1 MDPRLAKRAAKESD
15 KLPAEVPKPVQSS
28 IVPAS
33 IPVTSSSIIP
43 PTSLDPPSSTPSS
56 LSPALSE
63 SKPGEV
69 KSTLK
74 SSDPIKSVDP
84 LQTILSVLN
93 MGQTKSS
100 SSNSSG
106 KFLSYS
112 NLSFPLKRKYFRLV
126 LGALKIFQKHPSAE
140 GLHLN
145 ESMEKE
151 KVNLNE
157 TNEDLEEE
165 STEMNEI
172 KKTKEEVSKQLN
184 EARCDGSKMLE
195 KKEESESSN
204 KTIKYV
210 YITIC
215 LYFLVLFLVLI

>member
-1 MDPRLAKRAAKESD
+1 M
-15 KLPAEVPKPVQSS
+15 
-28 IVPAS
+28 
-33 IPVTSSSIIP
+33 
-43 PTSLDPPSSTPSS
+43 
-56 LSPALSE
+56 
-63 SKPGEV
+63 
-69 KSTLK
+69 
-74 SSDPIKSVDP
+74 
-84 LQTILSVLN
+84 
-93 MGQTKSS
+93 
-100 SSNSSG
+100 
-106 KFLSYS
+106 
-112 NLSFPLKRKYFRLV
+112 

-145 ESMEKE
+145 DSMEKE

-172 KKTKEEVSKQLN
+172 KKTKEEVSKQIN